1 MGYVL
6 LKGWQKYPLFSM
18 SIIDIIW
25 GGRNIQYFYKNIWE
39 ISAIRL
45 NPQNKIFVN
54 NKWDI
59 F

>member
-1 MGYVL
+1 VL
-6 LKGWQKYPLFSM
+6 LKGVAEISLFSM
-18 SIIDIIW
+18 SIIDKKG

-45 NPQNKIFVN
+45 NPPNKIFVN